1 MHLDKK
7 AYNLYLVTVV
17 ITGMLLFMV
26 VSLIYVVNS
35 VSSGSSAEMAK
46 KERAKMR

>member
-7 AYNLYLVTVV
+7 EYNIYLVTAV
-17 ITGMLLFMV
+17 ITAMLLFMAG
-26 VSLIYVVNS
+26 SLFYIVNN